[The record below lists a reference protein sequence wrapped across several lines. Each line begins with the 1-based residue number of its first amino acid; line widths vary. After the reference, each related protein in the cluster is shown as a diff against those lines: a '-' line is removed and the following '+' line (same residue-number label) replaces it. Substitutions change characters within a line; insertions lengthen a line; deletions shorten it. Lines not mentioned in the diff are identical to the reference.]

1 MPKGLRRFHHTGD
14 WHFIT
19 CSCYQRRKFFEIVR
33 RRDLF
38 LEILEQVRAKYD
50 FVAAAYVVPGSPANP
65 ILVCWGGVMP
75 EHIHLLIG
83 EPRVKK
89 LSRAMQVLK
98 QRVSLRCRAKKRKNA
113 KQMRMWDDTLPPVFT
128 PESQK
133 RAFRGPR
140 AFWQPRY
147 YDFNVFTRRKYL
159 EKLRYIH
166 RNPVK
171 RGLVSSP
178 ELWRWSSYRDY
189 ALGEPGR
196 VKIGN

>member
-1 MPKGLRRFHHTGD
+1 MPKGLQRFHHTGD

-19 CSCYQRRKFFEIVR
+19 CSCYGRQKFLGWVR

-38 LEILEQVRAKYD
+38 LDILEQVRSKYE
-50 FVAAAYVVPGSPANP
+50 FVVAGYV
-65 ILVCWGGVMP
+65 VMP
-75 EHIHLLIG
+75 EHFHLLIG
-83 EPRVKK
+83 EPHVAK

-98 QRVSLRCRAKKRKNA
+98 QRVSLGCRREKMKLRDEAA
-113 KQMRMWDDTLPPVFT
+113 PP
-128 PESQK
+128 
-133 RAFRGPR
+133 

-147 YDFNVFTRRKYL
+147 YDFNVFTQRKYI

-171 RGLVSSP
+171 RGLVASP

-189 ALGEPGR
+189 WLGEKGK

>member
-19 CSCYQRRKFFEIVR
+19 CSCYRRQKFLDSVR

-38 LEILEQVRAKYD
+38 LDILEQVRTKYD
-50 FVAAAYVVPGSPANP
+50 LVVAGYV
-65 ILVCWGGVMP
+65 VMP
-75 EHIHLLIG
+75 EHFHLLVS
-83 EPRVKK
+83 EPRLTR
-89 LSRAMQVLK
+89 LSLAMQVLK
-98 QRVSLRCRAKKRKNA
+98 QRVSRRCLGKKRKRRD
-113 KQMRMWDDTLPPVFT
+113 QMKLWAEEDPP
-128 PESQK
+128 
-133 RAFRGPR
+133 

-147 YDFNVFTRRKYL
+147 YDFNVFSQRKYV

-171 RGLVSSP
+171 RGLVPSP
-178 ELWRWSSYRDY
+178 ELWRWSSFRDY
-189 ALGEPGR
+189 YLGERGK

>member
-1 MPKGLRRFHHTGD
+1 
-14 WHFIT
+14 
-19 CSCYQRRKFFEIVR
+19 VR

-38 LEILEQVRAKYD
+38 LDILEQVRAKYD
-50 FVAAAYVVPGSPANP
+50 FVVAGYVDIHPAARKPRASGTP
-65 ILVCWGGVMP
+65 VMP
-75 EHIHLLIG
+75 EHFHLLIG
-83 EPRVKK
+83 EPHVAK

-98 QRVSLRCRAKKRKNA
+98 QRVSLGCRGKKRKKAN
-113 KQMRMWDDTLPPVFT
+113 QMRLWDEAAPP
-128 PESQK
+128 
-133 RAFRGPR
+133 

-147 YDFNVFTRRKYL
+147 YDFNVFTQRKYI

-171 RGLVSSP
+171 RGLVASP

-189 ALGEPGR
+189 CLSEKGK